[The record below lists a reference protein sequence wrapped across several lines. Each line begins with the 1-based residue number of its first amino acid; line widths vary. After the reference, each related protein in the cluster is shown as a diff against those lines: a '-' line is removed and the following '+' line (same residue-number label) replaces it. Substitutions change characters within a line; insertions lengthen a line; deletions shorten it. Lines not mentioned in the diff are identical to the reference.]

1 MTRAKGIL
9 VSFLMGLAGIM
20 ASCLVAAAAQ
30 ADAILTGVDFVH
42 PISFSLADQ
51 NATLAH
57 IKAAGVRV
65 IRFGME
71 DKEDEN
77 LDFIK
82 RAYAQNIRVV
92 LIFHGKYAPGAPVRP
107 YRPNEFPG
115 MWQGPPISSLDP
127 ELSRVYFQQF
137 MDRLDAAGIALA
149 GIELENEI
157 NMAGDNPDFRLPGE
171 GRVLG
176 LDDLYHDPEGQQV
189 AKGYLQY
196 LKVLAV
202 LKDVRD
208 HSKLSRQT
216 SLLPTSL
223 VDTGP
228 EGAWPTPKNYDGV
241 SPGATIAFFRANG
254 LDKLVDAYN
263 LHTYP
268 WADGP
273 GEKASAIHRLRRL
286 QQLALPL
293 CFPAGSSSGKPCW
306 VTEWGFTNDSKSCPA
321 DEKARSLLVQE
332 MMGDFRQLAQE
343 KRLAGLIYYSWL
355 GEARFDVYRCG
366 SLTKTGQLA
375 IAPITSP

>member
-1 MTRAKGIL
+1 VPKESWSAFSWGSPVLWPL
-9 VSFLMGLAGIM
+9 VWLPR
-20 ASCLVAAAAQ
+20 Q

-208 HSKLSRQT
+208 HSKLSR
-216 SLLPTSL
+216 
-223 VDTGP
+223 
-228 EGAWPTPKNYDGV
+228 
-241 SPGATIAFFRANG
+241 
-254 LDKLVDAYN
+254 
-263 LHTYP
+263 H
-268 WADGP
+268 
-273 GEKASAIHRLRRL
+273 
-286 QQLALPL
+286 
-293 CFPAGSSSGKPCW
+293 
-306 VTEWGFTNDSKSCPA
+306 
-321 DEKARSLLVQE
+321 LVQE

-375 IAPITSP
+375 IAPITSH

>member
-1 MTRAKGIL
+1 MMTRPKKIL
-9 VSFLMGLAGIM
+9 VGLLVWLAGIP
-20 ASCLVAAAAQ
+20 AFLAPAATHAE
-30 ADAILTGVDFVH
+30 AILTGVDFVH
-42 PISFSLADQ
+42 PISFSVADQ

-57 IKAAGVRV
+57 LKASGVRV

-71 DKEDEN
+71 DKEDQN

-115 MWQGPPISSLDP
+115 MWQGPPISFLDP
-127 ELSRVYFQQF
+127 QLSRVYFQQF
-137 MDRLDAAGIALA
+137 MDKLDAAGIAMA

-196 LKVLAV
+196 LKVLAI

-208 HSKLSRQT
+208 HSRLSRET
-216 SLLPTSL
+216 PLLPTSL

-228 EGAWPTPKNYDGV
+228 EGAWPTPKKYDGV
-241 SPGATIAFFRANG
+241 SPGATMAFFRANG

-286 QQLALPL
+286 QQLVSPL
-293 CFPAGSSSGKPCW
+293 CFPAGSSTGKPCW
-306 VTEWGFTNDSKSCPA
+306 VTEWGFPNDSKSCPS

-332 MMGDFRQLAQE
+332 MMGDFHQLAQD
-343 KRLAGLIYYSWL
+343 KRLTGLIYYSWI

-375 IAPITSP
+375 IAPIAAH

>member
-1 MTRAKGIL
+1 MTRTKRNSLDLLI
-9 VSFLMGLAGIM
+9 GLAAILT
-20 ASCLVAAAAQ
+20 AYLTPATAHAE
-30 ADAILTGVDFVH
+30 AILTGINFVH
-42 PISFSLADQ
+42 PSLFGVADQ
-51 NATLAH
+51 NAALAQMK
-57 IKAAGVRV
+57 IAGVRV

-71 DKEDEN
+71 GKEDEN

-92 LIFHGKYAPGAPVRP
+92 LIFHGKYSPGAPVRP
-107 YRPNEFPG
+107 YRAKEFPG
-115 MWQGPPISSLDP
+115 MWQGPPISSLNP
-127 ELSRVYFQQF
+127 GLSHIYFQQF
-137 MDRLDAAGIALA
+137 MDRLDAAGVALA

-157 NMAGDNPDFRLPGE
+157 NMAGNNPDFRLPGE

-176 LDDLYHDPEGQQV
+176 LDDLHHDPEGQQV

-196 LKVLAV
+196 LKVLAA
-202 LKDVRD
+202 LKDIRD
-208 HSKLSRQT
+208 HSKLSRR
-216 SLLPTSL
+216 SPLLPTSL

-273 GEKASAIHRLRRL
+273 GEKVSAVHRLKRL
-286 QQLALPL
+286 QQLVLPL
-293 CFPAGSSSGKPCW
+293 CPAAGAASGKPCW
-306 VTEWGFTNDSKSCPA
+306 ITEWGFTNDSKSCPS
-321 DEKARSLLVQE
+321 DEKARSLLIQE
-332 MMGDFRQLAQE
+332 MMGDFHQLAQD
-343 KRLAGLIYYSWL
+343 KQLTGLIYYSWL

-366 SLTKTGQLA
+366 ALAKTGQLA
-375 IAPITSP
+375 IAPIPAP

>member
-1 MTRAKGIL
+1 M
-9 VSFLMGLAGIM
+9 
-20 ASCLVAAAAQ
+20 
-30 ADAILTGVDFVH
+30 
-42 PISFSLADQ
+42 
-51 NATLAH
+51 
-57 IKAAGVRV
+57 KAAGVHI

-77 LDFIK
+77 LDFIR
-82 RAYAQNIRVV
+82 RAHAQNIGVV
-92 LIFHGKYAPGAPVRP
+92 LIFHGKYAPGAAVRP
-107 YRPNEFPG
+107 YRPKEFPG
-115 MWQGPPISSLDP
+115 MWAGPPISFLAPD
-127 ELSRVYFQQF
+127 LSRIYFQQF
-137 MDRLDAAGIALA
+137 MDKLDAAGIALA

-157 NMAGDNPDFRLPGE
+157 NMAGNNPDFSLPGE

-176 LDDLYHDPEGQQV
+176 LDDLSHDSEGQKV

-196 LKVLAV
+196 LRVLAA

-208 HSKLSRQT
+208 HSSLSRQAP
-216 SLLPTSL
+216 LLPFSL

-241 SPGATIAFFRANG
+241 SPGATMTFLRNNG
-254 LDKLVDAYN
+254 LDKLVDDYN

-293 CFPAGSSSGKPCW
+293 CSPAGSSSGKPCW
-306 VTEWGFTNDSKSCPA
+306 VTEWGFPNDSKSCPS
-321 DEKARSLLVQE
+321 DERARSLLVQE
-332 MMGDFRQLAQE
+332 MMGDFRQLTQE
-343 KRLAGLIYYSWL
+343 KRLTGLIYYSWL

-375 IAPITSP
+375 IGPITAH

>member
-1 MTRAKGIL
+1 MTRAKATCISRL
-9 VSFLMGLAGIM
+9 IGLAGIL
-20 ASCLVAAAAQ
+20 AACLAPAVAHAE
-30 ADAILTGVDFVH
+30 AILTGVNFVH
-42 PISFSLADQ
+42 PSLFSVADQ
-51 NATLAH
+51 NAALAQMK
-57 IKAAGVRV
+57 IAGVRV

-82 RAYAQNIRVV
+82 RANAQNIRVV
-92 LIFHGKYAPGAPVRP
+92 LIFHGKYSPGAPVRP
-107 YRPNEFPG
+107 YRAKEFPG
-115 MWQGPPISSLDP
+115 MWAGPPISSLDP
-127 ELSRVYFQQF
+127 GLSRIYFQQF
-137 MDRLDAAGIALA
+137 FDKLDAAGIALA

-157 NMAGDNPDFRLPGE
+157 NMAGNNPDFRLPGE
-171 GRVLG
+171 GRLLG

-196 LKVLAV
+196 LKVLAA

-208 HSKLSRQT
+208 RSKLSART
-216 SLLPTSL
+216 PLLPTSL
-223 VDTGP
+223 VDAGP

-241 SPGATIAFFRANG
+241 RAGATIAFFRANG
-254 LDKLVDAYN
+254 ADRLVDAYN

-273 GEKASAIHRLRRL
+273 GEKVSAVHRLQRL
-286 QQLALPL
+286 QQLVLPL
-293 CFPAGSSSGKPCW
+293 CSPGGKPCW
-306 VTEWGFTNDSKSCPA
+306 VTEWGFTNDSKSCPS

-332 MMGDFRQLAQE
+332 MMGDFSQLVQQ
-343 KRLAGLIYYSWL
+343 KHLAGLIFYSWL

-375 IAPITSP
+375 IAPIPTH

>member
-1 MTRAKGIL
+1 MTRAEG
-9 VSFLMGLAGIM
+9 SFVNRITGLAAILAAFLAPAM
-20 ASCLVAAAAQ
+20 AH
-30 ADAILTGVDFVH
+30 ADAILTGVDYVH
-42 PISFSLADQ
+42 PSLFSIADQ
-51 NATLAH
+51 NAALAQM
-57 IKAAGVRV
+57 KAAGVRV

-92 LIFHGKYAPGAPVRP
+92 LIFHGKYSPGAPVRP
-107 YRPNEFPG
+107 YRPKEFPD

-127 ELSRVYFQQF
+127 GLSRIYFQQF
-137 MDRLDAAGIALA
+137 IDKLDAASVALA
-149 GIELENEI
+149 GMELENEI
-157 NMAGDNPDFRLPGE
+157 NMAGNNPDFRLPGE
-171 GRVLG
+171 GRLLG

-196 LKVLAV
+196 LKVLAA

-208 HSKLSRQT
+208 HSKLGRRT
-216 SLLPTSL
+216 PLLPTSL

-241 SPGATIAFFRANG
+241 SAGATMAFFRANG
-254 LDKLVDAYN
+254 VDRLVDFYN

-273 GEKASAIHRLRRL
+273 GEKVSAIHRQRRL
-286 QQLALPL
+286 QQLMLPL
-293 CFPAGSSSGKPCW
+293 CSPAGSSSGKPCW
-306 VTEWGFTNDSKSCPA
+306 VTEWGFPNDSKSCPSE
-321 DEKARSLLVQE
+321 EKARSLLVAE
-332 MMGDFRQLAQE
+332 MTEDFRQLAQA

-366 SLTKTGQLA
+366 ALTKTGQLA
-375 IAPITSP
+375 IAPITAH